1 MTLLLACLLIV
12 LFSWGLT
19 WVVKHYAEGKQLF
32 DTPNDRSSHTIPTPR
47 GGGLAMVV
55 AFLSVLAAMYLT
67 ELLPINN
74 LAALMGA
81 GLLIA
86 VIGFRD
92 DHSHI
97 AARWRLLFHFLA
109 AAWGLYFLNGL
120 PPLLLFGEQVDLGW
134 FAQICTL
141 LFIVWMINLY
151 NFMDGIDG
159 IASVEAI
166 TVCLSGAGLVWLI
179 DPAATTGL
187 LAILFAAATIGFL
200 VWNFPPAKIFMGDVG
215 SGFIGIMIALFT
227 IQASWV
233 APQLLWSWLIL
244 LGVFMVDATVTLFRR
259 VCRKEKF
266 YQAHCSHAYQ
276 HAARVL
282 GSHRMVTL
290 AVLAINIV
298 WLLPI
303 ATLVAIQQLDGI
315 VGLVLAYLPLLWL
328 SYYFKAGDSQAQTIM
343 E

>member
-1 MTLLLACLLIV
+1 
-12 LFSWGLT
+12 
-19 WVVKHYAEGKQLF
+19 
-32 DTPNDRSSHTIPTPR
+32 
-47 GGGLAMVV
+47 
-55 AFLSVLAAMYLT
+55 
-67 ELLPINN
+67 
-74 LAALMGA
+74 
-81 GLLIA
+81 
-86 VIGFRD
+86 
-92 DHSHI
+92 
-97 AARWRLLFHFLA
+97 
-109 AAWGLYFLNGL
+109 
-120 PPLLLFGEQVDLGW
+120 
-134 FAQICTL
+134 
-141 LFIVWMINLY
+141 MINLY

-179 DPAATTGL
+179 DPVATTGL

-290 AVLAINIV
+290 AVLTMNLV

-303 ATLVAIQQLDGI
+303 AALVAIQQLDGI